1 MVNMTKND
9 RSVDKITLAKM
20 TIYVMSVDKMT
31 GYETSVDKM
40 NLDDTLVGIMSVDI
54 MTRDEMTCCQI
65 LFTETFFSQCL
76 KMRSL
81 TKKQTFPTYLTKK
94 ITSLYH
100 SNLPLF
106 CFCFLDRK
114 KIVLEFSGS
123 ASAVE
128 AWGAF

>member
-1 MVNMTKND
+1 
-9 RSVDKITLAKM
+9 
-20 TIYVMSVDKMT
+20 
-31 GYETSVDKM
+31 
-40 NLDDTLVGIMSVDI
+40 MSVDI

-76 KMRSL
+76 KMKTL
-81 TKKQTFPTYLTKK
+81 TKKQTFPTFLTKIK
-94 ITSLYH
+94 KKFHFTLSQQP
-100 SNLPLF
+100 SSVLF
-106 CFCFLDRK
+106 LFFGPK